1 MESAGAFSPEAA
13 ACQKFT
19 AAAAMEGGRA
29 LGTAT
34 GPGPEP
40 ESPAACG
47 AGEGGASGA
56 AAPRP
61 LLAALA
67 QKLPARACAG
77 SFLIVMLGTNF
88 TSGELASGGGALPCI
103 ACNAQIES

>member
-1 MESAGAFSPEAA
+1 MESAGAVCPEAA

-29 LGTAT
+29 LGTT
-34 GPGPEP
+34 TGPEP
-40 ESPAACG
+40 ESPIACV
-47 AGEGGASGA
+47 AGDGGASGA
-56 AAPRP
+56 AAPRL

-77 SFLIVMLGTNF
+77 SFLIVTLGTNF
-88 TSGELASGGGALPCI
+88 TSGASGSGALPCI
-103 ACNAQIES
+103 ACNAQT